1 MLIATNKFRTGSKS
15 DGQVAMGPY
24 QKIIGLV
31 TVTPDDGVAALAMVA
46 AMLIGMRLL
55 YGAWPWESRKTWY
68 RIKQFVPVPIAPAPN
83 SEATETP
90 VDTKDDHF
98 DRKLMA
104 AEPTSEATE
113 TLVDIENHFDRKLMA
128 AEPNRKRTKR
138 RSSKPK
144 ATETLVD
151 IENHF
156 DRKPAPPEPTS
167 EATETLVDIEN
178 HFDRKLMAAE

>member
-1 MLIATNKFRTGSKS
+1 MASLEL
-15 DGQVAMGPY
+15 Q
-24 QKIIGLV
+24 
-31 TVTPDDGVAALAMVA
+31 GV
-46 AMLIGMRLL
+46 
-55 YGAWPWESRKTWY
+55 
-68 RIKQFVPVPIAPAPN
+68 
-83 SEATETP
+83 
-90 VDTKDDHF
+90 
-98 DRKLMA
+98 
-104 AEPTSEATE
+104 SEATE

-138 RSSKPK
+138 RSSKTK

-178 HFDRKLMAAE
+178 RFDRKLMAAE

>member
-104 AEPTSEATE
+104 AEP
-113 TLVDIENHFDRKLMA
+113 
-128 AEPNRKRTKR
+128 NRKRTKR
-138 RSSKPK
+138 RR
-144 ATETLVD
+144 
-151 IENHF
+151 
-156 DRKPAPPEPTS
+156 RKPRQQKLWSIPRI
-167 EATETLVDIEN
+167 TLTASR
-178 HFDRKLMAAE
+178 HRLSQLARRQKL

>member
-1 MLIATNKFRTGSKS
+1 
-15 DGQVAMGPY
+15 MGPY

-31 TVTPDDGVAALAMVA
+31 TVTPDDEVAALAMVA

-113 TLVDIENHFDRKLMA
+113 DCSRY
-128 AEPNRKRTKR
+128 
-138 RSSKPK
+138 
-144 ATETLVD
+144 
-151 IENHF
+151 
-156 DRKPAPPEPTS
+156 
-167 EATETLVDIEN
+167 
-178 HFDRKLMAAE
+178 